1 MSTANSIE
9 VSDDETPQAPA
20 AKPEPKAPEPAPAP
34 APKAE
39 AKDEDGTDFVEIED
53 PKVKARFN
61 RLYRHTKEANEKATR
76 AERQISLLAE
86 QNKKLQQAL
95 ETMYAGMKDE
105 KVQAELKSLKQQQKE
120 ALATGD
126 TEAFVNVNERLLEIK
141 QEAKAAPPQPAAPAQ
156 PSISDTEMKVLKNWQ
171 DAVGDD
177 DEPVRP
183 WAKPDHPE
191 FATTQDMIRRVAG
204 SADMADASI
213 REILAE
219 VDRRMAKLAKV
230 DEDDDEP
237 RNPVR
242 RAFAAPRSSRPAAQE
257 RSNLSA
263 QERLIA
269 EMMFTG
275 GRGALAK
282 SAKDAHA
289 LYLKQ
294 KQALSRAVS
303 VED

>member
-9 VSDDETPQAPA
+9 VEDNEPVAPPA
-20 AKPEPKAPEPAPAP
+20 PKPEPPKPEPE
-34 APKAE
+34 APKPK
-39 AKDEDGTDFVEIED
+39 AKQEDDDGTEFVEIED
-53 PKVKARFN
+53 AKLKARFN
-61 RLYRHTKEANEKATR
+61 RLYRHTKEANEKASR
-76 AERQISLLAE
+76 AERQINLLAE

-95 ETMYAGMKDE
+95 ETMYSGMKDE
-105 KVQAELKSLKQQQKE
+105 KVQAELKQLKQQQKE

-141 QEAKAAPPQPAAPAQ
+141 QEAKTAPPPPPAPAQ
-156 PSISDTEMKVLKNWQ
+156 PSISETEMKVLKTWQ
-171 DAVGDD
+171 DQTDDD
-177 DEPVRP
+177 DEPLRP

-219 VDRRMAKLAKV
+219 VDRRMEKLAKYA
-230 DEDDDEP
+230 DDDEAP

-242 RAFAAPRSSRPAAQE
+242 RAFAAPRGSRPVSQE
-257 RSNLSA
+257 RSSLSA
-263 QERLIA
+263 QERVVA
-269 EMMFTG
+269 EMMFMG
-275 GRGALAK
+275 GRKALAK
-282 SAKDAHA
+282 NAKDAHT

-294 KQALSRAVS
+294 KQALTRAVA

>member
-1 MSTANSIE
+1 MTTANTIE
-9 VSDDETPQAPA
+9 VSDDEVGA
-20 AKPEPKAPEPAPAP
+20 APAP
-34 APKAE
+34 QPKPEAKPPEPKAE
-39 AKDEDGTDFVEIED
+39 AKPEPREEDGAEFVEIED
-53 PKVKARFN
+53 AKLKARFN
-61 RLYRHTKEANEKATR
+61 RLYRHTKEANEKASR
-76 AERQISLLAE
+76 AERQVNLLAE

-105 KVQAELKSLKQQQKE
+105 KTQAELKQLKQSARE

-126 TEAFVNVNERLLEIK
+126 TEAFINVNERLLEIK
-141 QEAKAAPPQPAAPAQ
+141 QETKASPAPAPQ
-156 PSISDTEMKVLKNWQ
+156 APAISDTEMKVLKTWQ
-171 DAVGDD
+171 EQVGDD
-177 DEPVRP
+177 EEPVRP
-183 WAKPDHPE
+183 WARPDHPE

-219 VDRRMAKLAKV
+219 VDRRMAKLMEPD
-230 DEDDDEP
+230 DEDDAP

-242 RAFAAPRSSRPAAQE
+242 RAFSAPRSSRPPAQE
-257 RSNLSA
+257 RSGLSA
-263 QERLIA
+263 QERAVA
-269 EMMFTG
+269 EMMFMG
-275 GRGALAK
+275 GRGAMAK

-294 KQALSRAVS
+294 KQALTRAVS

>member
-1 MSTANSIE
+1 MTTANTIE
-9 VSDDETPQAPA
+9 VSDDEVGA
-20 AKPEPKAPEPAPAP
+20 APAP
-34 APKAE
+34 QPKPEAKTPEPKAE
-39 AKDEDGTDFVEIED
+39 AKPEPREEDGAEFVEIED
-53 PKVKARFN
+53 AKLKARFN
-61 RLYRHTKEANEKATR
+61 RLYRHTKEANEKASR
-76 AERQISLLAE
+76 AERQVNLLAE

-105 KVQAELKSLKQQQKE
+105 KTQAELKQLKQSARE

-126 TEAFVNVNERLLEIK
+126 TEAFINVNERLLEIK
-141 QEAKAAPPQPAAPAQ
+141 QETKASPAPAPQ
-156 PSISDTEMKVLKNWQ
+156 APAISDTEMKVLKTWQ
-171 DAVGDD
+171 EQVGDD
-177 DEPVRP
+177 EEPVRP
-183 WAKPDHPE
+183 WARPDHPE

-219 VDRRMAKLAKV
+219 VDRRMAKLMEPD
-230 DEDDDEP
+230 DEDDAP

-242 RAFAAPRSSRPAAQE
+242 RAFSAPRSSRPPAQE
-257 RSNLSA
+257 RSGLSA
-263 QERLIA
+263 QERAVA
-269 EMMFTG
+269 EMMFMG
-275 GRGALAK
+275 GRGAMAK

-294 KQALSRAVS
+294 KQALTRAVS

>member
-1 MSTANSIE
+1 MTTANTIE
-9 VSDDETPQAPA
+9 VPDDEVGA
-20 AKPEPKAPEPAPAP
+20 APAP
-34 APKAE
+34 QPKPEAKTPEPKAE
-39 AKDEDGTDFVEIED
+39 AKPEPREEDGAEFVEIED
-53 PKVKARFN
+53 AKLKARFN
-61 RLYRHTKEANEKATR
+61 RLYRHTKEANEKASR
-76 AERQISLLAE
+76 AERQVNLLAE

-105 KVQAELKSLKQQQKE
+105 KTQAELKQLKQSARE

-126 TEAFVNVNERLLEIK
+126 TEAFINVNERLLEIK
-141 QEAKAAPPQPAAPAQ
+141 QETKASPAPAPQ
-156 PSISDTEMKVLKNWQ
+156 APAISDTEMKVLKTWQ
-171 DAVGDD
+171 EQVGDD
-177 DEPVRP
+177 EEPVRP

-219 VDRRMAKLAKV
+219 VDRRMAKLMEPD
-230 DEDDDEP
+230 DEDDAP

-242 RAFAAPRSSRPAAQE
+242 RAFSSPRSSRPPSQE
-257 RSNLSA
+257 RSGLSA
-263 QERLIA
+263 QERAVA
-269 EMMFTG
+269 EMMFMG
-275 GRGALAK
+275 GRGAMAK

-294 KQALSRAVS
+294 KQALTRAVS

>member
-1 MSTANSIE
+1 MSTANRLE
-9 VSDDETPQAPA
+9 VSDDETPEAPV
-20 AKPEPKAPEPAPAP
+20 AKATPKAPEPAPAP
-34 APKAE
+34 KVE
-39 AKDEDGTDFVEIED
+39 TKDEDGTDFVEIED

-61 RLYRHTKEANEKATR
+61 RLYRHTKEANEKASR

-86 QNKKLQQAL
+86 QNKKLQSAL
-95 ETMYAGMKDE
+95 ETMSAGLKDE

-141 QEAKAAPPQPAAPAQ
+141 QEVKAAPQPPVPAQ
-156 PSISDTEMKVLKNWQ
+156 SAISDTEMKVLKNWQ
-171 DAVGDD
+171 DATDD
-177 DEPVRP
+177 EDEPVRP
-183 WAKPDHPE
+183 WAKPEHPE

-219 VDRRMAKLAKV
+219 VDRRMEKLAKV
-230 DEDDDEP
+230 DEDDEP

-242 RAFAAPRSSRPAAQE
+242 RAFSAPRSNRPVAQE
-257 RSNLSA
+257 RTNLSA

-275 GRGALAK
+275 GRGA
-282 SAKDAHA
+282 
-289 LYLKQ
+289 
-294 KQALSRAVS
+294 
-303 VED
+303 

>member
-1 MSTANSIE
+1 MSPANSIE
-9 VSDDETPQAPA
+9 VSDDEAPQAPV
-20 AKPEPKAPEPAPAP
+20 AKPTPKAPEPAP

-61 RLYRHTKEANEKATR
+61 RLYRHTKEANEKASR

-95 ETMYAGMKDE
+95 ETMYAGMKDD

-156 PSISDTEMKVLKNWQ
+156 PAISDTEMRVLKSWQ
-171 DAVGDD
+171 DATGDD

-219 VDRRMAKLAKV
+219 VDRRMEKLAKV
-230 DEDDDEP
+230 DEDDEP

-242 RAFAAPRSSRPAAQE
+242 RAFSAPRGSRPAAAQE
-257 RSNLSA
+257 RTNLSA

-282 SAKDAHA
+282 NAKDAHN

>member
-1 MSTANSIE
+1 MSTVNSIE
-9 VSDDETPQAPA
+9 VSDDEAPQAPA
-20 AKPEPKAPEPAPAP
+20 AKPAPKAPEPAPAP

-156 PSISDTEMKVLKNWQ
+156 PSISSTEMKVLKNWQ

-177 DEPVRP
+177 DAPVRP

-242 RAFAAPRSSRPAAQE
+242 RAFAAPRSNRPATQE

-282 SAKDAHA
+282 NAKDAHA

>member
-1 MSTANSIE
+1 MTTANTIE
-9 VSDDETPQAPA
+9 VSDDEVGA
-20 AKPEPKAPEPAPAP
+20 APAP
-34 APKAE
+34 QPKPEAKTPEPKAE
-39 AKDEDGTDFVEIED
+39 AKPEPREDDGAEFVEIED
-53 PKVKARFN
+53 AKLKARFN
-61 RLYRHTKEANEKATR
+61 RLYRHTKEANEKASR
-76 AERQISLLAE
+76 AERQVNLLAE

-105 KVQAELKSLKQQQKE
+105 KTQAELKQLKQSARE

-126 TEAFVNVNERLLEIK
+126 TEAFINVNERLLEIK
-141 QEAKAAPPQPAAPAQ
+141 QETKASPAPAPQ
-156 PSISDTEMKVLKNWQ
+156 APAISDTEMKVLKTWQ
-171 DAVGDD
+171 EQVGDD
-177 DEPVRP
+177 EEPVRP
-183 WAKPDHPE
+183 WARPDHPE

-219 VDRRMAKLAKV
+219 VDRRMAKLMEPD
-230 DEDDDEP
+230 DEDDAP

-242 RAFAAPRSSRPAAQE
+242 RAFSAPRSSRPPAQE
-257 RSNLSA
+257 RSGLSA
-263 QERLIA
+263 QERAVA
-269 EMMFTG
+269 EMMFMG
-275 GRGALAK
+275 GRGAMAK

-294 KQALSRAVS
+294 KQALTRAVS

>member
-1 MSTANSIE
+1 MTTANSIE
-9 VSDDETPQAPA
+9 VSDDEVGAAPVA
-20 AKPEPKAPEPAPAP
+20 QPKPEAKAPE
-34 APKAE
+34 PKAE
-39 AKDEDGTDFVEIED
+39 AKSEPRDEDGAEFVEIED
-53 PKVKARFN
+53 AKLKARFN
-61 RLYRHTKEANEKATR
+61 RLYRHTKEANEKASR
-76 AERQISLLAE
+76 AERQVNLLAE

-95 ETMYAGMKDE
+95 ETMYVGMKDE
-105 KVQAELKSLKQQQKE
+105 KTHAELKQLKQSAKE

-126 TEAFVNVNERLLEIK
+126 TEAFINVNERLLEIK
-141 QEAKAAPPQPAAPAQ
+141 QETKAPPVAAPQAQGPA
-156 PSISDTEMKVLKNWQ
+156 ISDTEMKVLKNWQ
-171 DAVGDD
+171 DQVGDD

-213 REILAE
+213 REILGE
-219 VDRRMAKLAKV
+219 VDRRMAKMMEPD
-230 DEDDDEP
+230 DEDDAP

-242 RAFAAPRSSRPAAQE
+242 RAFSAPRSSRPPAQE
-257 RSNLSA
+257 RTSLTA
-263 QERLIA
+263 QERAVA
-269 EMMFTG
+269 EMMFMG
-275 GRGALAK
+275 GRGAMAK

-294 KQALSRAVS
+294 KQALTRAVS

>member
-9 VSDDETPQAPA
+9 VSDDEAPQAPV
-20 AKPEPKAPEPAPAP
+20 AKPAPKAPEPAPAP

-156 PSISDTEMKVLKNWQ
+156 SSISDTEMKVLKNWQ

-177 DEPVRP
+177 DEPARP

-242 RAFAAPRSSRPAAQE
+242 RAFAAPRSNRPAAQE